1 MDKTKAG
8 LTATFATGAAML
20 VTAVAVAGCSQ
31 PSDYS
36 EIVTF
41 TDEHGRVCTGA
52 VVVDED
58 DGDREISTIDC
69 EYPPQ
74 GTEPGPTRYTRMP
87 ED

>member
-1 MDKTKAG
+1 MKKMTMA
-8 LTATFATGAAML
+8 AAVGAAGVALL
-20 VTAVAVAGCSQ
+20 VTGCSQ

-41 TDEHGRVCTGA
+41 TDEHGRACTAA

-74 GTEPGPTRYTRMP
+74 GREPGPTKYNRLP
-87 ED
+87 AN